1 LIDEL
6 KDTTHAFVNNK
17 NDKLQSIFYTNKSN
31 FNKNIYKN
39 NKQISLIG
47 QFIEEESVMLNNL
60 STLNNTELMEYI
72 NTLRGAFSI
81 TLSDYNSNTKILYI
95 TIFTIE

>member
-1 LIDEL
+1 MKGFIYILNKKNTEKPTKLITKLIDEL

-72 NTLRGAFSI
+72 NTLRG
-81 TLSDYNSNTKILYI
+81 
-95 TIFTIE
+95 